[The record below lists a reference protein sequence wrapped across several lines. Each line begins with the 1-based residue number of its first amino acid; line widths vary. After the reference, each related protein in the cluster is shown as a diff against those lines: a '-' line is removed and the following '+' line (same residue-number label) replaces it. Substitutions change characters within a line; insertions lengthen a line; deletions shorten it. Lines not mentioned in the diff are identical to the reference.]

1 MTANTTMPYL
11 RTLLPVISLTSALL
25 LTSSCTETQE
35 PYPDLVTEFADIRT
49 DGNGTFT
56 DMTTDN
62 GTQYSILNTNIQ
74 PHRPDTTYRAVVG
87 YVPESITQAM
97 PAARIYSLAA
107 ARILADST
115 EILRH
120 DPTGIECMWK
130 QGAYI
135 NMQLTA
141 RTQGG
146 TQYWGFA
153 MDSVCHAGTD
163 GHQYTH
169 YHLSIHH
176 NQDQDPTS
184 YSRTYY
190 CSIPLTAIEQYG
202 NGDTVSVT
210 VHTFHGLLTWT
221 F

>member
-1 MTANTTMPYL
+1 MTASTAIPPL
-11 RTLLPVISLTSALL
+11 CTLLQTILLTSALL
-25 LTSSCTETQE
+25 LMSACTEKQE
-35 PYPDLVTEFADIRT
+35 PFPDLVTEFADIHT
-49 DGNGTFT
+49 DSNGTFT

-62 GTQYSILNTNIQ
+62 GTRYSILNTNIQ

-87 YVPESITQAM
+87 YVPESVAPAM
-97 PAARIYSLAA
+97 PAARIYSLTA
-107 ARILADST
+107 ARILADSA
-115 EILRH
+115 EVLRH
-120 DPTGIECMWK
+120 DPTGIESMWR

-141 RTQGG
+141 RTQSG

-153 MDSVCHAGTD
+153 TDSVCHAWTD
-163 GHQYTH
+163 GHTH

-176 NQDQDPTS
+176 DQGQDPTS

-190 CSIPLTAIEQYG
+190 CSIPLTAIEGYS
-202 NGDTVSVT
+202 NDDTVSVT
-210 VHTFHGLLTWT
+210 VHTFRGSLTWT

>member
-1 MTANTTMPYL
+1 MTANTTISSL
-11 RTLLPVISLTSALL
+11 CTLLQAILLTAALL
-25 LTSSCTETQE
+25 LMSACTEKQE
-35 PYPDLVTEFADIRT
+35 PYPDLVTEFADMRT

-62 GTQYSILNTNIQ
+62 GTRYSILNTDIQ

-87 YVPESITQAM
+87 YVPESVAPAM
-97 PAARIYSLAA
+97 PAARIYSLVA

-115 EILRH
+115 EVLRH
-120 DPTGIECMWK
+120 DPTGIESMWR

-146 TQYWGFA
+146 TQQWGFA
-153 MDSVCHAGTD
+153 TDSVSHAGTY
-163 GHQYTH
+163 GRTH
-169 YHLSIHH
+169 THFHLSIHH
-176 NQDQDPTS
+176 DQGQDPTS

-190 CSIPLTAIEQYG
+190 CSIPLTAIEGYS
-202 NGDTVSVT
+202 NDDTVSVT